1 MITKGVEEIHEN
13 WGLNLGEEI
22 DDGGDPPRIWSKHG
36 KYPGCAFTRSIG
48 DALSERLGVF
58 AEPEL
63 EEYTLGDEDKYI
75 IIASDG
81 VWEFLT
87 SQSVADM
94 VDKFPDPLDACRH
107 VVAQSYSLWLQYED
121 RTDDITMIALYIDEF
136 CAAEPPTA
144 PLSASAAGGRK
155 FSRKISNFEL
165 HSNPME
171 NIVNQRKQSM
181 QRPLGSGGDR
191 RRRRHRAIIRKNEE
205 ELTKDLEDE
214 EEYLVADHMVKKTD
228 QEVKRIES
236 AVRANFLFHHLD
248 KTQRKNIFS
257 VMTKVDCR
265 AGQRLILQGDKGDRF
280 YIVDSGEYFFG
291 ALSWLFQKIYFMYF
305 HFIVFQALTRY
316 AWRSLEP
323 SHQMVVTLCIR
334 IHREATSENW
344 LFCTANRVE
353 LRFTARKPVYAG
365 P

>member
-1 MITKGVEEIHEN
+1 M
-13 WGLNLGEEI
+13 GEEI

-63 EEYTLGDEDKYI
+63 EEYVLGDEDKYI

-81 VWEFLT
+81 VWEFIT

-94 VDKFPDPLDACRH
+94 VDKFEDPLEACRH

-121 RTDDITMIALYIDEF
+121 RTDDITMIALYIDEIST
-136 CAAEPPTA
+136 AEAPEAPTA
-144 PLSASAAGGRK
+144 PISGGRK

-191 RRRRHRAIIRKNEE
+191 RRRRHRAIIRKNEQ

-214 EEYLVADHMVKKTD
+214 EHYVVTDHIVKKTD
-228 QEVKRIES
+228 SEMKRIEAS
-236 AVRANFLFHHLD
+236 VKANFLFHHLD
-248 KTQRKNIFS
+248 QTQRKNIFN
-257 VMTKVDCR
+257 VMTKVDCV
-265 AGQRLILQGDKGDRF
+265 AGQRIILQGDKGDRF
-280 YIVDSGEYFFG
+280 YIVDSG
-291 ALSWLFQKIYFMYF
+291 Q
-305 HFIVFQALTRY
+305 
-316 AWRSLEP
+316 
-323 SHQMVVTLCIR
+323 
-334 IHREATSENW
+334 
-344 LFCTANRVE
+344 CT
-353 LRFTARKPVYAG
+353 
-365 P
+365 